1 MKVEE
6 EDVQKKREKHPN
18 RKVKTDKRQSN
29 ASPHDQGLHGPTLP
43 VAAQQAKD
51 LPLAHGVF
59 AGELQDS
66 AAYVVAVEGVG
77 VGGGRAGEF
86 EADAVRQ
93 LLLVEVGSVGSFEVG
108 EVEFLAGAG
117 L

>member
-1 MKVEE
+1 
-6 EDVQKKREKHPN
+6 
-18 RKVKTDKRQSN
+18 
-29 ASPHDQGLHGPTLP
+29 
-43 VAAQQAKD
+43 
-51 LPLAHGVF
+51 
-59 AGELQDS
+59 
-66 AAYVVAVEGVG
+66 VVAVEGVG

-93 LLLVEVGSVGSFEVG
+93 FLLVEVGSVGSFEVG